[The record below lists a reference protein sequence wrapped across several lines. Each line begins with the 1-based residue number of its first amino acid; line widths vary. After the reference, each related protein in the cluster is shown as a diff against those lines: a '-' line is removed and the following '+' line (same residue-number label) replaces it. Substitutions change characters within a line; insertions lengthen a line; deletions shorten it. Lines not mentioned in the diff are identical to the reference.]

1 MQKIIFLMLQYRCF
15 SIRFVL
21 KLMIDY
27 EKKKH
32 ILVSQMYIF
41 QIFIA
46 HPIYIPWAWS
56 MSVNF
61 FTCSARNDQ
70 NVKICKTRRPQY
82 LKGFVSVSVYLLHK
96 HVSRDKSFRV

>member
-46 HPIYIPWAWS
+46 HPIYIP
-56 MSVNF
+56 
-61 FTCSARNDQ
+61 
-70 NVKICKTRRPQY
+70 
-82 LKGFVSVSVYLLHK
+82 
-96 HVSRDKSFRV
+96 